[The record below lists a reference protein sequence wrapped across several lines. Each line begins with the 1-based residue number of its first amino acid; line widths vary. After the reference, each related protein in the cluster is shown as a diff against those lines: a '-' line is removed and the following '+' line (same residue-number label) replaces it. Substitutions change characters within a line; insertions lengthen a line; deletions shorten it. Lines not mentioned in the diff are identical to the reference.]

1 MIHMLSEWNCKTQ
14 QNVLIDVKCNRYV
27 TLKITLSLHILQ
39 KNIEIYIYIY
49 IENVNYAAVFL
60 SGLEGGI
67 NLLP

>member
-1 MIHMLSEWNCKTQ
+1 MLSEWNCKTQ

-49 IENVNYAAVFL
+49 ILKMLITQQSFYQ
-60 SGLEGGI
+60 GLKEE
-67 NLLP
+67 

>member
-39 KNIEIYIYIY
+39 KNIDI
-49 IENVNYAAVFL
+49 VNYAAVFL
-60 SGLEGGI
+60 SGLEARI

>member
-1 MIHMLSEWNCKTQ
+1 MLSEWNCKTQ

-39 KNIEIYIYIY
+39 KNIDI
-49 IENVNYAAVFL
+49 VNYAAVFL
-60 SGLEGGI
+60 SGFEARI